1 MMNESVL
8 YFFQLIRDFLSLYL
22 PKQRGTSKNTIKS
35 YRDALNLLLDFLCMT
50 LQSPLTEIS
59 FVVMTKANIMEF
71 LDWLESERGN
81 SVNSRNQRLF
91 AIKSFFKYVAGRDR
105 TLMSKYLEISSI
117 PKKKDVCQHEIDFF
131 SEDSLK
137 VILQQPDPKTKNGS
151 RNLMFM
157 ILLYD
162 TGARIQEILDIC
174 LGDIHLDEQSPYI
187 VITGKGSKTRIV
199 PLMQKTCEH
208 LVSYKK
214 HFHPASSPE
223 EFLFY
228 IYRKGVRSQMS
239 IDNAEKF
246 IAKYAAM
253 AHSVFPESPEHIYPH
268 MWRHSRAMHLY
279 RNGMPL
285 ELVAEWLGHS
295 RTETTRRFYANADAT
310 MKKKAIDK
318 ATSQFN
324 PLQSNDY
331 SMDWKNDEELLR
343 KLYCLG

>member
-1 MMNESVL
+1 
-8 YFFQLIRDFLSLYL
+8 
-22 PKQRGTSKNTIKS
+22 
-35 YRDALNLLLDFLCMT
+35 
-50 LQSPLTEIS
+50 
-59 FVVMTKANIMEF
+59 
-71 LDWLESERGN
+71 
-81 SVNSRNQRLF
+81 
-91 AIKSFFKYVAGRDR
+91 
-105 TLMSKYLEISSI
+105 
-117 PKKKDVCQHEIDFF
+117 
-131 SEDSLK
+131 
-137 VILQQPDPKTKNGS
+137 
-151 RNLMFM
+151 M

-228 IYRKGVRSQMS
+228 INRKGVRSQMS